1 MTETLEIDISRLGA
15 YLESNLTGFEDLRQ
29 ATKFSDGQS
38 NPTFKL
44 TADSGTYVLR
54 RKPPGQLLK
63 SAHAVDREFRV
74 QHALAGSA
82 VPVAQMYHL
91 CDDESIIGSIF
102 YVMEY
107 VDGRI
112 FWDPQLLELDV
123 ASRTAIYDDMNRVLV
138 AIHSVDIDKT
148 RLDTFGKPGNYY
160 ERQFDRWVAQYQA
173 TETGHVKAMQETIQW
188 LQDHMVEDDG
198 KRSLVHGDYR
208 LDNLMI
214 HPDSARIS
222 AVMDW
227 ELSTLGHPY
236 ADLAYQ
242 CMLWRM
248 PPNSLLS
255 GLDGVDRGR
264 LGLPSEEE
272 YVDSYCR
279 RAGISSIDN
288 WKFYLVFG
296 FFRLAA
302 IAQGVK
308 KRALSG
314 NASSSRAL
322 EVGAMVQ
329 PLVEK
334 ACEVIYKS

>member
-1 MTETLEIDISRLGA
+1 MTETLVIDISRLGA
-15 YLESNLTGFEDLRQ
+15 YLESNLVDFKNLRQ

-44 TADSGTYVLR
+44 SADSGDYVLR

-63 SAHAVDREFRV
+63 SAHAVDREFNV
-74 QHALAGSA
+74 QLALAGTN
-82 VPVAQMYHL
+82 VPVARMHHL
-91 CDDESIIGSIF
+91 CEDESVIGSMF

-107 VDGRI
+107 VNGRI
-112 FWDPQLLELDV
+112 FWDPQLPGLDIS
-123 ASRTAIYDDMNRVLV
+123 SRAAIYDDMNRVLV
-138 AIHSVDIDKT
+138 AIHSVN
-148 RLDTFGKPGNYY
+148 LDAVGLTGFGKPGNYY
-160 ERQFDRWVAQYQA
+160 ERQFERWLTQYNA
-173 TETGHVKAMQETIQW
+173 TETGYLAAMQETVHW
-188 LQDHMVEDDG
+188 LQQHMVADDG

-208 LDNLMI
+208 LDNIMI
-214 HPDSARIS
+214 QPDNPKVR

-255 GLDGVDRGR
+255 GLEGVDRVN
-264 LGLPSEEE
+264 LGLPTEQE
-272 YVDSYCR
+272 YVESYCR
-279 RAGISSIDN
+279 RAGIGSIEN
-288 WKFYLVFG
+288 WKFYLIFG

-308 KRALSG
+308 KRAISG
-314 NASSSRAL
+314 NASSNRAM
-322 EVGAMVQ
+322 EVGAMVE
-329 PLVEK
+329 PLVKK
-334 ACEVIYKS
+334 ACEIINEP